1 MKALSLYPQDNRDVQ
16 SILKT
21 YEQAALPP
29 PPAPAAAAKPAIPAV
44 PAKAAAPTATAS
56 PPVAQS
62 SNIGQERAIALEAI
76 KKGAPEA
83 AVRKRFKDT
92 TGQEL

>member
-1 MKALSLYPQDNRDVQ
+1 
-16 SILKT
+16 
-21 YEQAALPP
+21 
-29 PPAPAAAAKPAIPAV
+29 V

>member
-1 MKALSLYPQDNRDVQ
+1 LYPQDNRDVQ

-44 PAKAAAPTATAS
+44 PAKPSELQIRVEASGIKYEPAKYDYRVAPDGS
-56 PPVAQS
+56 IQ
-62 SNIGQERAIALEAI
+62 
-76 KKGAPEA
+76 
-83 AVRKRFKDT
+83 RKAK
-92 TGQEL
+92 